1 MVQRMVMPLPTPKK
15 TRQSR
20 LERNPKAVIRPLE
33 LIERGIETLLL
44 LDKARFA
51 TNDQVETTFESKTKT
66 GRPRSPKGAEF
77 ACNRALRELF
87 DGGWVDRIW
96 VLLPRGDYKHYK
108 EGYVNVLTPKGMRA
122 VAAHLPDDEYPTFV
136 AKNRP
141 VELRPL
147 VHPFAIVE
155 FFFRAR
161 VACRHDPWLFGGWMD
176 DKELAARKEA
186 GFGFTNVPDGFFVI
200 SNTETDRDWPFFLE
214 MDLGSTSIIAY
225 TERKD
230 WVRKILGYVAYIKR
244 GYAHDFPE
252 LVEPVVLIVTPA
264 NRRGDPYARRDLILE
279 AIGEGKGGGRYWVTT
294 FDDLNAHGFWGKIW
308 AVRTSPELRSLFD
321 RCSQ

>member
-1 MVQRMVMPLPTPKK
+1 M
-15 TRQSR
+15 
-20 LERNPKAVIRPLE
+20 
-33 LIERGIETLLL
+33 L

-87 DGGWVDRIW
+87 DGGWIDRIW

-108 EGYVNVLTPKGMRA
+108 EGYVNVLTAKGMRA
-122 VAAHLPDDEYPTFV
+122 VAVHLPEDEYPTFV

-141 VELRPL
+141 DELRPL

-161 VACRHDPWLFGGWMD
+161 VACRREPWLFGGWMD
-176 DKELAARKEA
+176 DKELAARKA
-186 GFGFTNVPDGFFVI
+186 GGFGFTNVPDGFFVVT
-200 SNTETDRDWPFFLE
+200 NTETDRDWPFFLE
-214 MDLGSTSIIAY
+214 LDLGTESIIAY
-225 TERKD
+225 TERND
-230 WVRKILGYVAYIKR
+230 WVRKVEGYVAYLKR
-244 GYAHDFPE
+244 GYARDFPE

-264 NRRGDPYARRDLILE
+264 NRRGNPYERRDLILK
-279 AIGEGKGGGRYWVTT
+279 AIRQGEGAGRYWVTT
-294 FDDLNAHGFWGKIW
+294 VDDLNAHGFWGKIW
-308 AVRTSPELRSLFD
+308 AVRTSPDLRSLLD